1 VAFSPSGIGEAFR
14 VEDVDDVA
22 DDGSSDEE
30 GVASPGASYTT
41 DANDGSNGD
50 RAAPARQN
58 LSAIRM
64 TTQGV
69 AKVLGEDKMNRAERM
84 KISREDRIIA
94 RRGAFLWLPVMFCN
108 DMVHGSW

>member
-1 VAFSPSGIGEAFR
+1 MFASSEVGGGIANGDASP
-14 VEDVDDVA
+14 D
-22 DDGSSDEE
+22 DDGSSDDED
-30 GVASPGASYTT
+30 GVRSPDVPSGGN
-41 DANDGSNGD
+41 NDGSAGE
-50 RAAPARQN
+50 PAVQN